1 MYKLTWILVAF
12 FTLTL
17 SALAAPV
24 PEEFQELEKRTTHT
38 GRGTWYYTG
47 LGACGWTNTNSQLVV
62 AMPQSLY
69 NANGGS
75 NCGQMV
81 HISYGGNSIEAE
93 MVDSCPGCGGNDLD
107 MSEATFKSLAS
118 LSVGVIEIEW
128 YFISKK

>member
-24 PEEFQELEKRTTHT
+24 PEEFQDLETRTTHT
-38 GRGTWYYTG
+38 GRGTWYTTG
-47 LGACGWTNTNSQLVV
+47 LGNCGWTNTNSQFVV

-69 NANGGS
+69 EANNGS

-81 HISYGGNSIEAE
+81 QISYKGKTVEAE

-107 MSEATFKSLAS
+107 MSQATFEHFAP

-128 YFISKK
+128 NFIQK